1 MDSEPFRDL
10 SDDKYKAFISMEAFF
25 AFSHEESRIAISSFL
40 ISMIKEETISEA
52 YKNNRMDM
60 NWMVAEDMIAFTPFL
75 GFLVAI

>member
-1 MDSEPFRDL
+1 MDSEPFWDL

-25 AFSHEESRIAISSFL
+25 SFSHEESRIAISSFL
-40 ISMIKEETISEA
+40 ISTIKKETISEA